1 MHANRRAAQADIS
14 LDHLH
19 LRWGAGAVSNAIAP
33 GRGSVK
39 TGGRGSLGGKRG
51 SVEAPADGLPRS
63 FTLTDQGLRFEVHCD
78 TSRTQG
84 ALTLS
89 QPHRSPRSSPST
101 GALRHGR
108 AGGVAIRRDR
118 GGEQSEPGAHVVA
131 EGASHDAV
139 RRRPRS
145 SVGGGGDDDDDD
157 DDGESDVEGG
167 GDVEAGLQSASSTVS
182 AEGSETGLPPRKNS
196 RIKRA
201 RKAAAEKARRT
212 AEEQSGSRPSSRA
225 GTPVDG
231 GPSSPFSRVV
241 HKGEEA
247 AAAEAAEAA
256 AAEAEAA
263 AEAAADAYAL
273 AASGG
278 MGGAAETPAIPSL
291 DALVES
297 QEAGPRSS
305 PPSNTRRTAHSP
317 SSRPTD
323 APLLPPLSQASST
336 WCNCASTRSRSR
348 RRPAPR
354 SPGGGRWA
362 RGRPSGSDRR

>member
-1 MHANRRAAQADIS
+1 M
-14 LDHLH
+14 
-19 LRWGAGAVSNAIAP
+19 
-33 GRGSVK
+33 
-39 TGGRGSLGGKRG
+39 
-51 SVEAPADGLPRS
+51 
-63 FTLTDQGLRFEVHCD
+63 HCD
-78 TSRTQG
+78 TG
-84 ALTLS
+84 AQAASLYAAIEAASKANQELT
-89 QPHRSPRSSPST
+89 SSLKVRHTMQSDGDHDRPS
-101 GALRHGR
+101 
-108 AGGVAIRRDR
+108 
-118 GGEQSEPGAHVVA
+118 VV
-131 EGASHDAV
+131 E
-139 RRRPRS
+139 
-145 SVGGGGDDDDDD
+145 GDDDDDD
-157 DDGESDVEGG
+157 DDDGGESDVEGG

-241 HKGEEA
+241 NKGEEA

-297 QEAGPRSS
+297 QEAGPHTS
-305 PPSNTRRTAHSP
+305 PPSNTRQTALLILSP
-317 SSRPTD
+317 
-323 APLLPPLSQASST
+323 
-336 WCNCASTRSRSR
+336 
-348 RRPAPR
+348 
-354 SPGGGRWA
+354 
-362 RGRPSGSDRR
+362 

>member
-1 MHANRRAAQADIS
+1 M
-14 LDHLH
+14 
-19 LRWGAGAVSNAIAP
+19 
-33 GRGSVK
+33 
-39 TGGRGSLGGKRG
+39 
-51 SVEAPADGLPRS
+51 
-63 FTLTDQGLRFEVHCD
+63 HCD
-78 TSRTQG
+78 TG
-84 ALTLS
+84 AQAASLYAAIEAASKANQELT
-89 QPHRSPRSSPST
+89 SSLKVRHTMQSDGDHDRPS
-101 GALRHGR
+101 
-108 AGGVAIRRDR
+108 
-118 GGEQSEPGAHVVA
+118 VV
-131 EGASHDAV
+131 E
-139 RRRPRS
+139 
-145 SVGGGGDDDDDD
+145 GDDEDDGDG

-231 GPSSPFSRVV
+231 GPASPFSRVV
-241 HKGEEA
+241 NKGEEA

-297 QEAGPRSS
+297 QEAG
-305 PPSNTRRTAHSP
+305 
-317 SSRPTD
+317 
-323 APLLPPLSQASST
+323 L
-336 WCNCASTRSRSR
+336 
-348 RRPAPR
+348 R
-354 SPGGGRWA
+354 SPMA
-362 RGRPSGSDRR
+362 LEHTADHSLTILSPH